1 VRVSASVEQL
11 SCQELVEL
19 VTNYLEG
26 ALSADERSSFEH
38 HIEGCSG
45 CHEYLR
51 QMRQTIE
58 LTGRLT
64 PADVSPEAERKLIAV
79 FRNWQAP

>member
-1 VRVSASVEQL
+1 MNVSVEQL

-19 VTNYLEG
+19 VTSYLEG
-26 ALSADERSSFEH
+26 ALSEGERGSFEH

-45 CHEYLR
+45 CHEYVR

-64 PADVSPEAERKLIAV
+64 PEDVSPEAERKLLTV
-79 FRNWQAP
+79 FRNWKAS

>member
-1 VRVSASVEQL
+1 VSASIEQL

-19 VTNYLEG
+19 VTSYLED
-26 ALSADERSSFEH
+26 ALPPGEHASFEH
-38 HIEGCSG
+38 HIAGCTG

-58 LTGRLT
+58 LTGQLT
-64 PADVSPEAERKLIAV
+64 PADISPDAEQKLRAA
-79 FRNWQAP
+79 FRDWQAT